1 MARWENEDV
10 SGLNIPDPIQAV
22 TKFIGLGG
30 KETEEEQGMS
40 KSVISS
46 DGSKRF
52 YIKYGRG
59 EILDP
64 YQIDSSYAGAR
75 RQMTMYEF
83 RKAPES
89 AFDHYVKYLKTKNR
103 IFFTKARRI
112 LMEN

>member
-10 SGLNIPDPIQAV
+10 ADLNIPDPV
-22 TKFIGLGG
+22 KTVVKFIGLQG
-30 KETEEEQGMS
+30 KETEEEQGMA
-40 KSVISS
+40 KSVLSS

-64 YQIDSSYAGAR
+64 YQIDSSYAGSR
-75 RQMTMYEF
+75 RQATMYKF

-89 AFDHYVKYLKTKNR
+89 AFDNYVRYLETKNR

>member
-10 SGLNIPDPIQAV
+10 SDLNIPDPVKSV
-22 TKFIGLGG
+22 TKFIGLKG
-30 KETEEEQGMS
+30 EEAEEEQGIA

-46 DGSKRF
+46 DSSRRF

-64 YQIDSSYAGAR
+64 YQIDSSYAGPR
-75 RQMTMYEF
+75 RQVTMYKF
-83 RKAPES
+83 RRVPES
-89 AFDHYVKYLKTKNR
+89 AFDNYIKYLETKNR